1 MIKLTVLYSHPEDP
15 ESFEKYYEETHLPLV
30 AKAKGVAK
38 SELTRFLPNPDG
50 SEAAY
55 YRMAELYFNG
65 PDKLQQTMDSPEG
78 QAMADDLSN
87 FASGGVTIMV
97 GEVGN

>member
-1 MIKLTVLYSHPEDP
+1 
-15 ESFEKYYEETHLPLV
+15 
-30 AKAKGVAK
+30 
-38 SELTRFLPNPDG
+38 
-50 SEAAY
+50 
-55 YRMAELYFNG
+55 MAELYFNG